1 MTIVIQ
7 DMGRS
12 ITQGMTGIIQ
22 GPGIV
27 QGIIKD
33 TVIDL
38 VNIMIIKDSGN
49 RQFIIGYGDPGV
61 TTNTKD
67 GCREG
72 GKKG

>member
-1 MTIVIQ
+1 MAIVIQ
-7 DMGRS
+7 AMTS

-22 GPGIV
+22 SPGIV

-33 TVIDL
+33 TVIAL
-38 VNIMIIKDSGN
+38 VNIMIIKDSGY
-49 RQFIIGYGDPGV
+49 RQFIIGYGNPAV

-67 GCREG
+67 GFREG

>member
-7 DMGRS
+7 DMAS
-12 ITQGMTGIIQ
+12 IIQ

-33 TVIDL
+33 TVIAL
-38 VNIMIIKDSGN
+38 VNIMIMKDSGY
-49 RQFIIGYGDPGV
+49 RQFIIGYGDPVV

-67 GCREG
+67 GFREG

>member
-7 DMGRS
+7 DMASIIQGRS
-12 ITQGMTGIIQ
+12 ITQGTT
-22 GPGIV
+22 GIV

-33 TVIDL
+33 TVIAL
-38 VNIMIIKDSGN
+38 VNIMIMKDSGY